1 MTTRSRTGAPRCCQ
15 YRELAARLGSAPPRS
30 VLPRSRSTVGSAPRR
45 RFRITGSAPKYLR
58 CRRSYT
64 SLLLPGLTSRPTS
77 RMILW
82 AAHAPARRGPRRG
95 VLAAAPDSKS
105 RASLRLANGRWLIL
119 LLLQSGG
126 VRRLYSTGRGRCGVL
141 MCPALNSWRSA
152 YDWIMMLAS

>member
-30 VLPRSRSTVGSAPRR
+30 VLPRSRSTVGSARR
-45 RFRITGSAPKYLR
+45 RHFRITGSVPNYLR

-64 SLLLPGLTSRPTS
+64 SLLLHGLTSRPTS

-105 RASLRLANGRWLIL
+105 RCFASSSERAMTDFVVVAVRW
-119 LLLQSGG
+119 GT
-126 VRRLYSTGRGRCGVL
+126 STIFNWTRKMWSLDVDRH
-141 MCPALNSWRSA
+141 
-152 YDWIMMLAS
+152 